1 MLAEGRLAGAEQ
13 SSRSYLKVNH
23 ESAEAHFL
31 LGYVLFREQKAN
43 ESLAEFTEG
52 AKYKRPHANEL
63 KIVASDYV
71 LLSDFPDAD
80 KWFSQAVSESP
91 DDANTWYLLG
101 RTKYNENIF
110 PQAITSFERALA
122 LHPKDVQAESNLGLC
137 WKELSNPEKARKA
150 FQTAIDWQGE
160 APVDAQPFL
169 NLGAM
174 LIEESQPDKAI
185 PYLVEAAALSP
196 ENPKVHETLS
206 DAYNAQQN
214 LAKAQSEMERAVAL
228 APDASGLHFKLA
240 RIYRKE
246 GLSEQAK
253 KEFALCQKLNS
264 AHSSSE
270 TPNFSPPHSAE
281 PQ

>member
-1 MLAEGRLAGAEQ
+1 MLAEGRLVGAEQ
-13 SSRSYLKVNH
+13 SSRSYLKANP

-52 AKYKRPHANEL
+52 AKYRRPHANEL

-91 DDANTWYLLG
+91 DDADTWYLLG

-110 PQAITSFERALA
+110 PQAVTSFERALA
-122 LHPKDVQAESNLGLC
+122 LHPKYVEAESNLGLC
-137 WKELSNPEKARKA
+137 WKELSSPEKARQA

-174 LIEESQPDKAI
+174 LTEENQPDKAI
-185 PYLVEAAALSP
+185 PYLVKAAALSP
-196 ENPKVHETLS
+196 ENPKVHEALS
-206 DAYNAQQN
+206 DAYDAQQN
-214 LAKAQSEMERAVAL
+214 LAKAQSELERAVAL
-228 APDASGLHFKLA
+228 APETSGLHFKLA

-246 GLSEQAK
+246 GLSEQARQ
-253 KEFALCQKLNS
+253 EFALCQKLNS
-264 AHSSSE
+264 THSSSK
-270 TPNFSPPHSAE
+270 TPNFSRPDSAE

>member
-1 MLAEGRLAGAEQ
+1 MLAEGKLAGADQ
-13 SSRSYLKVNH
+13 SLRSYLKANP

-31 LGYVLFREQKAN
+31 LGYVFFREQKAN

-52 AKYKRPHANEL
+52 AKYKRPHATEL

-91 DDANTWYLLG
+91 DDADTWYLLG

-110 PQAITSFERALA
+110 PQAVSSFERALT
-122 LHPKDVQAESNLGLC
+122 LRPKYVQAENNLGLC
-137 WKELSNPEKARKA
+137 WKELSSPEKARQA
-150 FQTAIDWQGE
+150 FQTAIDWQGDK
-160 APVDAQPFL
+160 PTDAQPFL
-169 NLGAM
+169 NLGTM
-174 LIEESQPDKAI
+174 LVDESQPDKAT
-185 PYLVEAAALSP
+185 PYLVTAAALSS

-206 DAYNAQQN
+206 DAYEAQQN

-228 APDASGLHFKLA
+228 APEASGLHFKLA

-246 GLSEQAK
+246 GLSEQAQ

-264 AHSSSE
+264 AHSSNK
-270 TPNFSPPHSAE
+270 TPNFSLPNSTD